1 MSRLVKQIEIEGKA
15 AIALFDSGVH
25 HSFVRRELLAGVPMC
40 VLREP
45 YRVRLAGRLI
55 EVKEE
60 CIAIGTIEGLSFD
73 AGVIPVDELGE
84 ADGHALD
91 AIIGTFAM
99 GKWEIKLH
107 PENGTLDLGGL
118 RRRTFT
124 EYTIPQVEG
133 RNRRPEGTPVFS
145 RRLQPPDR
153 GAHTA
158 QSRRDGRAPA
168 ASRSAPRFCR
178 PFGTSLVLGPESGG

>member
-1 MSRLVKQIEIEGKA
+1 MSRLLKQIEIEGKPA
-15 AIALFDSGVH
+15 TALFDSGVR

-40 VLREP
+40 ALREP
-45 YRVRLAGRLI
+45 YRVRLAEQVI

-60 CIAIGTIEGLSFD
+60 YIAIGAIEGLSFD
-73 AGVIPVDELGE
+73 AGVIPMDELGE
-84 ADGHALD
+84 ADSQALD

-99 GKWEIKLH
+99 GKWEIRLD
-107 PENGTLDLGGL
+107 PERGTLDLEGL

-124 EYTIPQVEG
+124 EYATPRTEG
-133 RNRRPEGTPVFS
+133 QKPRPEGTKGVS

-153 GAHTA
+153 GAHTT
-158 QSRRDGRAPA
+158 QSRRDGRSSA
-168 ASRSAPRFCR
+168 ASRSGPRVCR